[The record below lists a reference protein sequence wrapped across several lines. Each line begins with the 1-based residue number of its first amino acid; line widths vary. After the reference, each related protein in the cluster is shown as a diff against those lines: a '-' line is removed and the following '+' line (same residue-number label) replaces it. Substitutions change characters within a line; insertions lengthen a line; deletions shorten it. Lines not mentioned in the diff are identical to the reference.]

1 MPFNNSKQ
9 NGRGGRRIGR
19 SGKNK
24 RSSRR
29 SVNKTSKNKKNICII
44 IKAKK
49 PKKKTTKPACAPAVG
64 RKEGESSTFEQFL
77 DRYDEKFFKPF
88 DDDALSDISHHSDD
102 GSFYSSD
109 PESVLL
115 GGDSRVE

>member
-1 MPFNNSKQ
+1 MPLNSTKQ
-9 NGRGGRRIGR
+9 NGRGGRRSGR

-29 SVNKTSKNKKNICII
+29 SVKKTSKNKQNIRII

-49 PKKKTTKPACAPAVG
+49 PKTKPACAPNKG
-64 RKEGESSTFEQFL
+64 DLQKGTFEHFL

-102 GSFYSSD
+102 DGSFYSSD

-115 GGDSRVE
+115 GDSRVE